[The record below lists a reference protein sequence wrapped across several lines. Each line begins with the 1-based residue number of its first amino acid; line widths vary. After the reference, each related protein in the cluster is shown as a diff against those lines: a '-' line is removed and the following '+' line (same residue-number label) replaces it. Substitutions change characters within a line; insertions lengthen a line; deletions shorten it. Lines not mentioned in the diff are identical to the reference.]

1 MLALWA
7 IGVAAA
13 IQVGAR
19 DVPCPVGSGTARVYE
34 RLSNNA
40 AGGHDSDLAGY
51 SSGGQWRE
59 YRIAT
64 CTPSGF
70 TLFGSDMRTP
80 APLAKVAALE
90 AELTRVRSSLPKP
103 DAPALW
109 ERYRIAAALYAVL
122 GKDDVFLGDLFVE
135 ASWTARDAAVGFY
148 AGLEGPLA
156 ARRLLTAGW
165 EELKKPLSLT
175 DRKRVLYNLARI
187 AQRGGWS
194 DERDGFLAA
203 FEAAGTLSAGE
214 RVALDR
220 FRALSHT
227 VEPALQDEAIARYT
241 AALRSELPHD
251 EKVRVTYVLA
261 DLLRRRGRAREALPL
276 YFLVANDAQ
285 APEQLR
291 GMALFLGEPI
301 TSAAGAA
308 RRPPEPAGTSG
319 EAPKP
324 AP

>member
-1 MLALWA
+1 LTLLWT

-34 RLSNNA
+34 RLSSNA
-40 AGGHDSDLAGY
+40 QGGHDSDLAGY
-51 SSGGQWRE
+51 SSGGQWRA
-59 YRIAT
+59 YRVAS
-64 CTPSGF
+64 CAPSGF
-70 TLFGSDMRTP
+70 TLFGTDMTTP
-80 APLAKVAALE
+80 PPLAKVPALE
-90 AELTRVRSSLPKP
+90 AELARVKGTLPKP
-103 DAPALW
+103 DAPEVW
-109 ERYRIAAALYAVL
+109 DRYRIAAALYAVL
-122 GKDDVFLGDLFVE
+122 GKDDVFLGDLWVE

-165 EELKKPLSLT
+165 EELKKPLSDA
-175 DRKRVLYNLARI
+175 DRKRVLYNLARV
-187 AQRGGWS
+187 AHRGGWS
-194 DERDGFLAA
+194 DERAGFLAA
-203 FEAAGTLSAGE
+203 FEAVGSLTAEE
-214 RVALDR
+214 RTALER
-220 FRALSHT
+220 FRTLAGT

-241 AALRSELPHD
+241 AALRAAASDGSAVRTELPHD

-291 GMALFLGEPI
+291 GMALFLAEPL
-301 TSAAGAA
+301 AANG
-308 RRPPEPAGTSG
+308 
-319 EAPKP
+319 KP